1 MDDVS
6 LVLMIQSVSP
16 RHFLLYM
23 TLSWPLSWATYLC
36 VRVCHVYMI
45 ADSLLAVE
53 PVECELPTICYV
65 RDVLSCSRWLYTREL
80 SKNKPVCVGFV
91 LVSWLHC
98 HGTEEYRK
106 APGQNLE
113 IAISHDV
120 PDIFKSIFPVWFIPV
135 IEALAEGCS
144 RHLFHSFFMWI
155 LSPSF

>member
-1 MDDVS
+1 M
-6 LVLMIQSVSP
+6 VLMIQSVSP
-16 RHFLLYM
+16 RHFLLYV

-65 RDVLSCSRWLYTREL
+65 RDVLSGSRWLYTREL

-106 APGQNLE
+106 AQGSTWKLRSPTTYL
-113 IAISHDV
+113 
-120 PDIFKSIFPVWFIPV
+120 IFLNPFSLFDLFPV